1 VAGNRD
7 YSDLT
12 LIDPAET
19 EIFFV
24 GITKPILFEV
34 RKVRDMIPCQKHL
47 FNIPQDI
54 TYLNC
59 AYLSPLLRSVSQAGH
74 NGVAA
79 KEKPWQLTPQDFFTQ
94 TEQTRGLFAELIG
107 ARPDDIAIIPAV
119 SYGISVAALNIKLNP
134 GESILVL
141 EDQFPSNVYPWRELA
156 KETNAIVK
164 TISRP
169 EDEDWTRAL
178 LDCIDQNT
186 AVVAVPNCHWTDG
199 GLIDLVKIGERCKE
213 IGAALVVDATQSIG
227 ALPFS
232 VAEVQPDFV
241 VAASYKWLFGPYSL
255 GFMYVSPR
263 YQTGKPLEYNWI
275 NRKNSEDFAG
285 LVNYR
290 DEFQTGARRFDVGE
304 RSNFALMPM
313 ALAALQQIL
322 AWQVPE
328 IKDTL
333 STMTNRIAQRA
344 GALGLKVTPA
354 HLRAAHLMGL
364 RFLKG
369 VPAGLVEALSK
380 NNIYVSV
387 RGDSIRISPHLYNT
401 ENDIDRLFETLAASL

>member
-1 VAGNRD
+1 
-7 YSDLT
+7 
-12 LIDPAET
+12 
-19 EIFFV
+19 
-24 GITKPILFEV
+24 
-34 RKVRDMIPCQKHL
+34 MIACQKHL

-59 AYLSPLLRSVSQAGH
+59 AYLSPLLRSVSKAGH

-79 KEKPWQLTPQDFFTQ
+79 KEQPWQLAPQDFFTQ
-94 TEQTRGLFAELIG
+94 TEQTRGLFAELID

-119 SYGISVAALNIKLNP
+119 SYGMSVAALNIKLNP
-134 GESILVL
+134 GESIVVL
-141 EDQFPSNVYPWRELA
+141 EDQFPSNVYPWREVA
-156 KETNAIVK
+156 KETGAKVE
-164 TISRP
+164 TTSRP
-169 EDEDWTRAL
+169 QDDDWTNSLLEKMDKRTAL
-178 LDCIDQNT
+178 
-186 AVVAVPNCHWTDG
+186 VAVPNCHWTDG
-199 GLIDLVKIGERCKE
+199 GLIDLVKIGKRCKE

-255 GFMYVSPR
+255 GFLYVHPR
-263 YQTGKPLEYNWI
+263 YQDGKPLEHGWI

-328 IKDTL
+328 IKATL

-364 RFLKG
+364 RFPKG
-369 VPAGLVEALSK
+369 VPADLVEALSK

-401 ENDIDRLFETLAASL
+401 ENDIDRLFEILAVGL

>member
-1 VAGNRD
+1 
-7 YSDLT
+7 
-12 LIDPAET
+12 
-19 EIFFV
+19 
-24 GITKPILFEV
+24 
-34 RKVRDMIPCQKHL
+34 MIPCQNHL

-79 KEKPWQLTPQDFFTQ
+79 KEQPWQLTPQDFFTQ

-169 EDEDWTRAL
+169 EDEDWTWAL

-186 AVVAVPNCHWTDG
+186 AVVAVPNCHWTNG
-199 GLIDLVKIGERCKE
+199 GMIDLVKIGERCRK

-232 VAEVQPDFV
+232 VVEVQPDFLV
-241 VAASYKWLFGPYSL
+241 TATYKWLFGPYSL
-255 GFMYVSPR
+255 GFLYVHPR
-263 YQTGKPLEYNWI
+263 YQDGKPLEHGWI
-275 NRKNSEDFAG
+275 ARKNSEDFAG
-285 LVNYR
+285 LVNYQ
-290 DEFQTGARRFDVGE
+290 DEFQPGARRFDVGE

-313 ALAALQQIL
+313 VLAALQQIL

-328 IKDTL
+328 IKATL

-364 RFLKG
+364 RFPKG
-369 VPAGLVEALSK
+369 VPADLVEALSK